1 MWVKKIVP
9 AKICYMMTQSD
20 LDLFFEAPFL
30 FALLA
35 SLSCDAF
42 PPDSVFAC
50 CGARGL
56 VGDVVTLGIGRSR
69 NAAFPIGVTYDNHE
83 AEESQ
88 TAVIAK
94 ELHCAVQ

>member
-50 CGARGL
+50 CGARG
-56 VGDVVTLGIGRSR
+56 SR
-69 NAAFPIGVTYDNHE
+69 
-83 AEESQ
+83 
-88 TAVIAK
+88 
-94 ELHCAVQ
+94 